1 MTQNEG
7 RILIVDDDE
16 DILTAGKL
24 LLKRHFKSI
33 ATVNRP
39 DHIPKLMNEGA
50 FDAVLLD
57 MNFGAGERSGREG
70 LAWLRRILDI
80 DPDVVVIL
88 ITAHSAVDTAVEAMK
103 LGASDFVEKPWQN
116 EKLIATM
123 KAAVSLRQSRSEAT
137 TLKGRNR
144 ELAAHISGAGD
155 DILGSSEAMRSVFSM
170 IERAAPTDANV
181 LVLGEN
187 GTGKEL
193 VARQIHRQSNRAGAI
208 FMSVDLGAV
217 AESLFE
223 SELFGHKKGA
233 FTGADE
239 DRIGRFQAA
248 SGGTLFLDEIGN
260 IPLHLQ
266 AKLLTVLEQ
275 RQVLPVGANQ
285 PVGIDVRVISATNL
299 PAADLADEKVFRQD
313 LLYRLNTVEIA
324 LPPLRERADDIPLL
338 VEHFV
343 ALYARKYGRDIKGV
357 DKKAMVQIT
366 ADPWPGNVRA
376 LRHAVERAVI
386 LSEGSKL
393 GVEDFN
399 LAGAVARHVAAGS
412 SGGDGT
418 MDDLTLED
426 LEKQAIGGALRRHT
440 GNVSRAAKDLGIT
453 RASLYR
459 RMEKHD
465 L

>member
-1 MTQNEG
+1 MSENQG
-7 RILIVDDDE
+7 QILIVDDDE

-24 LLKRHFKSI
+24 LLKRHFKFV

-39 DHIPKLMNEGA
+39 DHIPKLMTEGA

-57 MNFGAGERSGREG
+57 MNFGAGESSGREG
-70 LAWLRRILDI
+70 LVWLRRILEI

-103 LGASDFVEKPWQN
+103 LGAGDFVEKPWQN
-116 EKLIATM
+116 EKLIATL
-123 KAAVSLRQSRSEAT
+123 KAAVTLRQSRNET
-137 TLKGRNR
+137 TVLKRRNR

-155 DILGSSEAMRSVFSM
+155 EILGTSAAMQAVLSM
-170 IERAAPTDANV
+170 IARAAPTDANV

-193 VARQIHRQSNRAGAI
+193 AARQIHRQSNRAGAI

-217 AESLFE
+217 TESLFE

-233 FTGADE
+233 FTGANE

-260 IPLHLQ
+260 IPPHLQ

-285 PVGIDVRVISATNL
+285 PVSIDVRVISATNL
-299 PAADLADEKVFRQD
+299 PAADLANEALFRQD

-324 LPPLRERADDIPLL
+324 LPPLRERAGDIRVL
-338 VEHFV
+338 VDHFV
-343 ALYARKYGRDIKGV
+343 VLYARKYGRDIKGV
-357 DKKAMVQIT
+357 DKKAMAQIT
-366 ADPWPGNVRA
+366 GDPWPGNVRA
-376 LRHAVERAVI
+376 LRHAVERAII
-386 LSEGSKL
+386 LSEGDRL

-399 LAGAVARHVAAGS
+399 LAGAVARQAAA
-412 SGGDGT
+412 DGA

-426 LEKQAIGGALRRHT
+426 LEKRAIGGALKRHT
-440 GNVSRAAKDLGIT
+440 GNVSRAARDLGIT

>member
-1 MTQNEG
+1 MTQNTG

-16 DILTAGKL
+16 DILIAGKL
-24 LLKRHFKSI
+24 LLKRHFSAV

-57 MNFGAGERSGREG
+57 MNFGAGESSGREG
-70 LAWLRRILDI
+70 LIWLRRILDI

-88 ITAHSAVDTAVEAMK
+88 ITAHSAVGTAVEAMK

-116 EKLIATM
+116 EKLIATL
-123 KAAVSLRQSRSEAT
+123 KAAVSLRQSRDEAT

-155 DILGSSEAMRSVFSM
+155 DILGSSEAMKSVLSM
-170 IERAAPTDANV
+170 IARAAPTDANV

-193 VARQIHRQSNRAGAI
+193 AARQVHRQSNRVASV

-233 FTGADE
+233 FTGAGE

-275 RQVLPVGANQ
+275 REVLPVGANKS
-285 PVGIDVRVISATNL
+285 VSIDVRVISATNL
-299 PAADLADEKVFRQD
+299 SAAALADESIFRQD

-324 LPPLRERADDIPLL
+324 LPPLRERADDIAIL
-338 VEHFV
+338 VDHFV
-343 ALYARKYGRDIKGV
+343 ALYARKYSRDIKGV
-357 DKKAMVQIT
+357 DKKAMAQLTVD
-366 ADPWPGNVRA
+366 AWPGNVRA

-386 LSEGSKL
+386 LSESDRL
-393 GVEDFN
+393 ASEDFN
-399 LAGAVARHVAAGS
+399 LAGAVARQAVVD
-412 SGGDGT
+412 GGPVDGA

-426 LEKQAIGGALRRHT
+426 LEKRAIEGALRRHT

>member
-1 MTQNEG
+1 MSENHG

-39 DHIPKLMNEGA
+39 DNIPKLMNEGA

-70 LAWLRRILDI
+70 LDWLRRILAI

-88 ITAHSAVDTAVEAMK
+88 ITAHSAVGTAVEAMK

-116 EKLIATM
+116 EKLIATL
-123 KAAVSLRQSRSEAT
+123 KAAVNLRQTRDEAAA
-137 TLKGRNR
+137 LKHRNR
-144 ELAAHISGAGD
+144 ELSAHISGAGD
-155 DILGSSEAMRSVFSM
+155 DMLGSSSAMQVVLSM
-170 IERAAPTDANV
+170 IARAAPTEANV

-193 VARQIHRQSNRAGAI
+193 AARQLHRQSNRAGAI

-217 AESLFE
+217 TESLFE

-233 FTGADE
+233 FTGAGE

-285 PVGIDVRVISATNL
+285 PVSIDVRVISATNL
-299 PAADLADEKVFRQD
+299 PASKLADESIFRQD

-324 LPPLRERADDIPLL
+324 LPPLRERTGDIPVL

-343 ALYARKYGRDIKGV
+343 ALYARKYGREIKGI
-357 DKKAMVQIT
+357 DKQAMAHIA
-366 ADPWPGNVRA
+366 ADSWPGNVRA
-376 LRHAVERAVI
+376 LRHAVERAII
-386 LSEGSKL
+386 LSEGDRL

-399 LAGAVARHVAAGS
+399 LAGAVARQADADGAA
-412 SGGDGT
+412 
-418 MDDLTLED
+418 DDLTLLD
-426 LEKQAIGGALRRHT
+426 LEKRAIGGALKRHT
-440 GNVSRAAKDLGIT
+440 GNVSRAARDLGIT

>member
-1 MTQNEG
+1 MSENHG

-39 DHIPKLMNEGA
+39 DNIPKLMNEGA

-70 LAWLRRILDI
+70 LDWLRRILAI

-88 ITAHSAVDTAVEAMK
+88 ITAHSAVGTAVEAMK

-116 EKLIATM
+116 EKLIATL
-123 KAAVSLRQSRSEAT
+123 KAAVNLRQTRDEAAA
-137 TLKGRNR
+137 LKHRNR
-144 ELAAHISGAGD
+144 ELSAHISGAGD
-155 DILGSSEAMRSVFSM
+155 DMLGSSSAMQVVLSM
-170 IERAAPTDANV
+170 IARAAPTEANV

-193 VARQIHRQSNRAGAI
+193 AARQLHRQSNRAGAI

-217 AESLFE
+217 TESLFE

-233 FTGADE
+233 FTGANE

-285 PVGIDVRVISATNL
+285 PVSIDVRVISATNL
-299 PAADLADEKVFRQD
+299 PASKLADESVFRQD

-324 LPPLRERADDIPLL
+324 LPPLRERTGDIPVL

-343 ALYARKYGRDIKGV
+343 ALYAQKYGREIKGI
-357 DKKAMVQIT
+357 DKQAMAHID

-376 LRHAVERAVI
+376 LRHAVERAII
-386 LSEGSKL
+386 LSEGDRL

-399 LAGAVARHVAAGS
+399 LAGAVARQADADGAA
-412 SGGDGT
+412 
-418 MDDLTLED
+418 DDLTLLD
-426 LEKQAIGGALRRHT
+426 LEKRAIGGALKRHT
-440 GNVSRAAKDLGIT
+440 GNVSRAARDLGIT

>member
-1 MTQNEG
+1 MSENQG

-39 DHIPKLMNEGA
+39 DHIPQLLSEGA

-70 LAWLRRILDI
+70 LVWLRRILAI

-88 ITAHSAVDTAVEAMK
+88 ITAHSAVGTAVEAMK

-116 EKLIATM
+116 EKLIATL
-123 KAAVSLRQSRSEAT
+123 KAAVNLRQTRDEAAV
-137 TLKGRNR
+137 LKHRNR
-144 ELAAHISGAGD
+144 ELSAHISGAGD
-155 DILGSSEAMRSVFSM
+155 DILGSSSAMQVVLSM
-170 IERAAPTDANV
+170 IARAAPTEANV

-193 VARQIHRQSNRAGAI
+193 AARQIHRQSNRAGAI

-217 AESLFE
+217 TESLFE

-233 FTGADE
+233 FTGANE

-285 PVGIDVRVISATNL
+285 PVSIDLRVISATNL
-299 PAADLADEKVFRQD
+299 PASELADESVFRQD

-324 LPPLRERADDIPLL
+324 LPPLRERADDIGVL

-343 ALYARKYGRDIKGV
+343 ALYAQKYGREIKGV
-357 DKKAMVQIT
+357 DKQAMTQMT

-376 LRHAVERAVI
+376 LRHAVERAII
-386 LSEGSKL
+386 LSEGDRL
-393 GVEDFN
+393 GIEDFN
-399 LAGAVARHVAAGS
+399 LAGAVARQADAD
-412 SGGDGT
+412 GGV
-418 MDDLTLED
+418 DDLTLLD
-426 LEKQAIGGALRRHT
+426 LEKRAIDGALRRHT
-440 GNVSRAAKDLGIT
+440 GNVSRAARDLGIT

>member
-1 MTQNEG
+1 MSENQG

-24 LLKRHFKSI
+24 LLKRHFKSV

-39 DHIPKLMNEGA
+39 DHIPKLMDEGT

-57 MNFGAGERSGREG
+57 MNFGAGESSGREG
-70 LAWLRRILDI
+70 LVWLRRILEI

-116 EKLIATM
+116 EKLVATL
-123 KAAVSLRQSRSEAT
+123 KAAVNLRQTRDEAA
-137 TLKGRNR
+137 TLKHRNR
-144 ELAAHISGAGD
+144 ELSAHISGAGD
-155 DILGSSEAMRSVFSM
+155 DILGSSSAMQAVLSM
-170 IERAAPTDANV
+170 IARAAPTDANV

-193 VARQIHRQSNRAGAI
+193 AARQIHRQSNRAGAI

-217 AESLFE
+217 TESLFE

-233 FTGADE
+233 FTGANE

-299 PAADLADEKVFRQD
+299 PASELADESVFRQD
-313 LLYRLNTVEIA
+313 LLYRLNTVEIT
-324 LPPLRERADDIPLL
+324 LPPLRERADDIHVL

-343 ALYARKYGRDIKGV
+343 ALYARKYGREIKGV
-357 DKKAMVQIT
+357 DKQAMAQIA
-366 ADPWPGNVRA
+366 ADPWPGNMRA
-376 LRHAVERAVI
+376 LRHAVERAII
-386 LSEGSKL
+386 LSEGNRL

-399 LAGAVARHVAAGS
+399 LAGAIARQADA
-412 SGGDGT
+412 DGAV
-418 MDDLTLED
+418 DDLTLED
-426 LEKQAIGGALRRHT
+426 LEKRAIGGALRRHT
-440 GNVSRAAKDLGIT
+440 GNVSRAARDLGIT